1 MTRWGLQSFFVATLL
16 WGLLSL
22 SANAA
27 LISGTIV
34 KVTPSGKLTVS
45 TTSDKLQE
53 FQIPSSA
60 RITIDGKPS
69 GFGRLEVGQRVS
81 LFTSSSGSVTQI
93 KARTGTPTTPSPKPT
108 ANPPSTDTPPANEA
122 TASSGWTQYGGPNR
136 DNISLETGL
145 MTEWPAGGPALNWT
159 ATNLGEG
166 YSSVS
171 MSDDG
176 KVYTMGNRGNQ
187 EMTICLD
194 LATGKELWATQTGN
208 AYRESQGNGPRSTPT
223 IDGDRL
229 YVLGANGD
237 LACLSRDQGRILWKG
252 NILQQYG
259 ANNIVWGISESVLI
273 DGNKAV
279 FTPGGRGA
287 TMVAVDKMSGRELW
301 KSSVPGNPQAA
312 YSSIVVADIGGS
324 RQYVNFVHTAV
335 VGIDAATGNAL
346 WGIQSPA
353 NGTANCSSPL
363 ASGNLVFAA
372 SGYGTGGTLVEV
384 NGARRNVSARE
395 VYHINDMKNHHG
407 GMVLID
413 GYIYG
418 TDEQILR
425 CIELK
430 SGETKW
436 QSRSVGKGAVVYADG
451 HIILRS
457 ENGPVAMFAASPDK
471 YEEQG
476 RFEPPR
482 SDRPAWP
489 HPVVANGCLFLRD
502 QDKLFCYALK

>member
-1 MTRWGLQSFFVATLL
+1 MTSWGLHRFLL
-16 WGLLSL
+16 AAAMLSL
-22 SANAA
+22 LPLNANAA

-34 KVTPSGKLTVS
+34 KVAQSGKITVE
-45 TTSDKLQE
+45 TTSNKQQE
-53 FQIPSSA
+53 FQVPSSA
-60 RITIDGKPS
+60 RITIDGKPG

-81 LFTSSSGSVTQI
+81 LITSSSGSVTQI
-93 KARTGTPTTPSPKPT
+93 KARTGTPTTPSPKPV
-108 ANPPSTDTPPANEA
+108 PSSPATGTPPASE
-122 TASSGWTQYGGPNR
+122 TISGSGWTQFGGPNR
-136 DNISLETGL
+136 DNISPETGL
-145 MTEWPAGGPALNWT
+145 ITEWPAGGPALNWT
-159 ATNLGEG
+159 ATGLGEG

-171 MSDDG
+171 ISDDG
-176 KVYTMGNRGNQ
+176 KLYTMGNRGNQ

-229 YVLGANGD
+229 YVLGGNGD
-237 LACLSRDQGRILWKG
+237 LACLSRNDGEMLWSG
-252 NILQQYG
+252 NILRQYG
-259 ANNIVWGISESVLI
+259 ADNIVWGISESVLI

-279 FTPGGRGA
+279 FTPGGRNA

-301 KSSVPGNPQAA
+301 KSNVPGNPKAA
-312 YSSIVVADIGGS
+312 YSSIIAADIGGS

-335 VGIDAATGNAL
+335 VGVDAATGKAL

-363 ASGNLVFAA
+363 ASGNFVFAA

-384 NGARRNVSARE
+384 SGTRGNVSAKE
-395 VYHINDMKNHHG
+395 VYHINEMKNHHG

-430 SGETKW
+430 TGETKW
-436 QSRSVGKGAVVYADG
+436 QSRSVGKGAVV
-451 HIILRS
+451 
-457 ENGPVAMFAASPDK
+457 
-471 YEEQG
+471 
-476 RFEPPR
+476 
-482 SDRPAWP
+482 
-489 HPVVANGCLFLRD
+489 
-502 QDKLFCYALK
+502 